1 MPTKHGHASNR
12 RVSRSYNSWSSL
24 IARCTNPKATG
35 WKNYGGA
42 TPPVLVCDR
51 WLQFK
56 NFLEDMGERPEGT
69 SLGRILDMGNYE
81 PNANVFWMTSEEQ
94 GLARRNKYALAV
106 WAESYGDTVASVPY
120 VKFKTQTVVTKRKAQ
135 ILAVD
140 ASNMRLNSRNTS
152 GFKGITWLASSSA
165 WQAVITVK
173 GKSHYLGHFATAVQA
188 ARAYDNAAFKYCGAS
203 AKTNVSLGL
212 LPDLT
217 QP

>member
-1 MPTKHGHASNR
+1 MKQDLSGKVFANLKVRKCAGKDKHGNTLWECECLLCSKLCFVITHSLNSGNTQSCGCLRDKKAKERCTMMTALNTKHGHASNR
-12 RVSRSYNSWSSL
+12 RVSRSYSSWSSL

-81 PNANVFWMTSEEQ
+81 PNANVFWMTSAEQ

-106 WAESYGDTVASVPY
+106 WAESYGDTAASVPY
-120 VKFKTQTVVTKRKAQ
+120 VKFKTQTVITKRKA
-135 ILAVD
+135 
-140 ASNMRLNSRNTS
+140 
-152 GFKGITWLASSSA
+152 
-165 WQAVITVK
+165 
-173 GKSHYLGHFATAVQA
+173 
-188 ARAYDNAAFKYCGAS
+188 KYS
-203 AKTNVSLGL
+203 
-212 LPDLT
+212 
-217 QP
+217 Q